1 MQVIFQSNPQQ
12 VFMTDIHDNQV
23 ANVTIGTNEAKQ
35 ATATP
40 TTPKNPATSST
51 PDLSELELLLLNR
64 LKEAGYLDSHYQLYT
79 QESIQKG
86 GQLLTTGQAVVLSQ
100 QLGERCNVS
109 KHIQRYCKQ
118 LWHMPQADS
127 TLRSAAYKFN
137 DESGEKAKKFWT
149 EINRVMDGNNPQ

>member
-1 MQVIFQSNPQQ
+1 MIILGNTQIGQL
-12 VFMTDIHDNQV
+12 TEIHDNQV
-23 ANVTIGTNEAKQ
+23 TNVTIGANEAKQ

-86 GQLLTTGQAVVLSQ
+86 GQLLSTGQAVALSQ

-137 DESGEKAKKFWT
+137 DESGEKAKRFWT
-149 EINRVMDGNNPQ
+149 AINRVMDGDSCQ

>member
-64 LKEAGYLDSHYQLYT
+64 LKR
-79 QESIQKG
+79 
-86 GQLLTTGQAVVLSQ
+86 
-100 QLGERCNVS
+100 GELFR
-109 KHIQRYCKQ
+109 
-118 LWHMPQADS
+118 
-127 TLRSAAYKFN
+127 
-137 DESGEKAKKFWT
+137 
-149 EINRVMDGNNPQ
+149 